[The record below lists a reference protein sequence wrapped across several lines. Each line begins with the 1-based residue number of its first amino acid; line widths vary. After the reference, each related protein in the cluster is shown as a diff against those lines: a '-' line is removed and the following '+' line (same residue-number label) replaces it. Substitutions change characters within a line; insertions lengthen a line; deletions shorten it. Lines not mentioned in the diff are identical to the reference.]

1 MNNNKVKKEEELLKN
16 AIDALDIMKINHVT
30 FTLPKNNNLNK
41 IIEFNKNKNSLKKK
55 QKINNFNK

>member
-16 AIDALDIMKINHVT
+16 AIDALNIMKISHVS

-41 IIEFNKNKNSLKKK
+41 IFKYNKPIEIKNVQNITIHK
-55 QKINNFNK
+55 